1 VRKGELTRQAI
12 LDQAVDL
19 ARKVGLGGLTIGGL
33 AEDLNLSKSGLFAH
47 FRSKEA
53 LQVQVLE
60 EASARFVDSVIRPSL
75 TEKRGEPRIR
85 ALFER
90 WLRSTSESSGGC
102 LFVAAAAELDDQS
115 GPARERLVQLQK
127 DWLDVLAGA
136 VRIAVAE
143 GHFRPD
149 VDPEQFAH
157 DLYGIALAYHH
168 AFRLLKDPRA
178 NERAER
184 SFEALLHAA
193 RPAATRRETTH

>member
-19 ARKVGLGGLTIGGL
+19 ARRVGLGGLTIGGL
-33 AEDLNLSKSGLFAH
+33 AEDLKLSKSGLFAH

-53 LQVQVLE
+53 LQVRVLE
-60 EASARFVDSVIRPSL
+60 EASARFVDTVIRPAL
-75 TEKRGEPRIR
+75 AEKRGEPRIR

-102 LFVAAAAELDDQS
+102 LFVAAAAELDDQM
-115 GPARERLVQLQK
+115 GPPRERLVQLQK

-136 VRIAVAE
+136 ARIAIAE
-143 GHFRPD
+143 GHFRKD
-149 VDPEQFAH
+149 VDVEQFAH

-168 AFRLLKDPRA
+168 AFRLLEDPRA
-178 NERAER
+178 KERAER
-184 SFEALLHAA
+184 SFETLVHAA
-193 RPAATRRETTH
+193 RPPARRAGAN